1 MAIAAI
7 SRRRKLLNDDVL
19 VSLADSSWEILDLSG
34 SEVTDSGLMKVA
46 ETCKFLR
53 AVDIRCINFNF
64 ANQVSATSLLIT
76 MRLGSYIAHLQYYQI
91 HRAEA

>member
-7 SRRRKLLNDDVL
+7 SRRRKLLNDDVI

-53 AVDIRCINFNF
+53 AVDTRYINFNF

-91 HRAEA
+91 HRTEA